1 MTKLER
7 ARELRADTARH
18 YNCCQSVVLPFA
30 EELGLDEEAV
40 LKLAEH
46 FGSGMR
52 RGSVCGA
59 VTGGL
64 MALGLTTGVLASVFN
79 LLGAMFGKSVMGA
92 IMLILIFL
100 LGHAVNLGINALG
113 AYVHT
118 IRLQYVELFSKFYE
132 GGGRM
137 FRPFAFR
144 SKYIRIRE
152 EKQV

>member
-64 MALGLTTGVLASVFN
+64 MAWERAAVRTRRPSSGLFGRGPSIWTAPNCSNAPKSAGRRKRSIATGWCSWRWSWWR
-79 LLGAMFGKSVMGA
+79 KC
-92 IMLILIFL
+92 
-100 LGHAVNLGINALG
+100 
-113 AYVHT
+113 
-118 IRLQYVELFSKFYE
+118 
-132 GGGRM
+132 
-137 FRPFAFR
+137 
-144 SKYIRIRE
+144 
-152 EKQV
+152 

>member
-40 LKLAEH
+40 LNLTEH

-64 MALGLTTGVLASVFN
+64 MALGLMGKNSSQDAQAFQRAFREWVQHLECAELLKCAKERGEEKKEHCDRLVFF
-79 LLGAMFGKSVMGA
+79 A
-92 IMLILIFL
+92 
-100 LGHAVNLGINALG
+100 
-113 AYVHT
+113 
-118 IRLQYVELFSKFYE
+118 VELV
-132 GGGRM
+132 
-137 FRPFAFR
+137 
-144 SKYIRIRE
+144 E
-152 EKQV
+152 EMLKS

>member
-7 ARELRADTARH
+7 ARELRADTTRH

-64 MALGLTTGVLASVFN
+64 MALGLIGDYVGKIYTEVKHRPRYILETSLDKPAGAS
-79 LLGAMFGKSVMGA
+79 
-92 IMLILIFL
+92 
-100 LGHAVNLGINALG
+100 
-113 AYVHT
+113 
-118 IRLQYVELFSKFYE
+118 
-132 GGGRM
+132 GGGRGQGIN
-137 FRPFAFR
+137 RQTQQTNN
-144 SKYIRIRE
+144 E
-152 EKQV
+152 EKA

>member
-64 MALGLTTGVLASVFN
+64 MALGL
-79 LLGAMFGKSVMGA
+79 MGKSGSQDVRPSSGLFGRGPSIWTA
-92 IMLILIFL
+92 P
-100 LGHAVNLGINALG
+100 NCSNAPKS
-113 AYVHT
+113 T
-118 IRLQYVELFSKFYE
+118 
-132 GGGRM
+132 GR
-137 FRPFAFR
+137 RKR
-144 SKYIRIRE
+144 STATGWCSWRWSWWRKC
-152 EKQV
+152 

>member
-18 YNCCQSVVLPFA
+18 YNCCQSVVLPF
-30 EELGLDEEAV
+30 AV

-64 MALGLTTGVLASVFN
+64 MALGL
-79 LLGAMFGKSVMGA
+79 MGKSGSQDAQAFQRAFREGSQYLDCAELLKCAKERGEEKKEHCDRMV
-92 IMLILIFL
+92 FL
-100 LGHAVNLGINALG
+100 A
-113 AYVHT
+113 
-118 IRLQYVELFSKFYE
+118 VELV
-132 GGGRM
+132 
-137 FRPFAFR
+137 
-144 SKYIRIRE
+144 E
-152 EKQV
+152 EMLKN

>member
-7 ARELRADTARH
+7 ARELRADTVRH

-59 VTGGL
+59 VTGG
-64 MALGLTTGVLASVFN
+64 
-79 LLGAMFGKSVMGA
+79 
-92 IMLILIFL
+92 
-100 LGHAVNLGINALG
+100 
-113 AYVHT
+113 
-118 IRLQYVELFSKFYE
+118 
-132 GGGRM
+132 
-137 FRPFAFR
+137 
-144 SKYIRIRE
+144 
-152 EKQV
+152 

>member
-1 MTKLER
+1 MTKLDR
-7 ARELRADTARH
+7 ARELRADTTRH

-64 MALGLTTGVLASVFN
+64 MALGL
-79 LLGAMFGKSVMGA
+79 MGKSGSQDAQAFQRAFREGSQYLDCAELLKCAKEHGEEKKEHCDRMV
-92 IMLILIFL
+92 FL
-100 LGHAVNLGINALG
+100 A
-113 AYVHT
+113 
-118 IRLQYVELFSKFYE
+118 VELV
-132 GGGRM
+132 
-137 FRPFAFR
+137 
-144 SKYIRIRE
+144 E
-152 EKQV
+152 EMLKN